1 MFSTRDDGQRPTMHR
16 RDPFDPESR
25 RLMKRTTIFLDP
37 ARHAIPD
44 GALARKKA
52 AA

>member
-1 MFSTRDDGQRPTMHR
+1 MSDNGRTMHR
-16 RDPFDPESR
+16 HDPFDPESR
-25 RLMKRTTIFLDP
+25 RLKRTTIFLDP
-37 ARHAIPD
+37 ARHAVPE